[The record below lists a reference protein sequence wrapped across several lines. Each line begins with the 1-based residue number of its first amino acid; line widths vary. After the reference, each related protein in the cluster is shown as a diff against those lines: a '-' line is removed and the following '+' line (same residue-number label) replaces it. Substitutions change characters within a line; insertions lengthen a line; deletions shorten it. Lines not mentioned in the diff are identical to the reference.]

1 MSFIGSE
8 ESKQDRTGLKQEIK
22 NRLNLQSV
30 ENKEVPQVDN
40 HSIPEK

>member
-8 ESKQDRTGLKQEIK
+8 ESKQDRTGSKQENK
-22 NRLNLQSV
+22 YRLNLQSV
-30 ENKEVPQVDN
+30 ENKKVPQVDN